1 MAIIKLKTGTT
12 TPGSLTQGEIAH
24 NTSAGQVH
32 VGTSSTPVKIIGGI
46 AKQTANSVSVTGGSI
61 TVPTLTATTAKVTSL
76 QLTNSERLY
85 YDEGLN
91 ANSYTAN
98 WNDATVTNMTNWADL
113 GSGYGHGW
121 SAGPRT
127 YTLTLTGLPAH
138 TEVMYECYIHA
149 VDSWDRE
156 GYNTLTT
163 NNSAGGDVLQSQ
175 WYKGIGTGIYN
186 LTNFNNTTTSY
197 RGGKYYSYS
206 PWGSNTLGT
215 PGGGSG
221 DQSLGPTGNGYVITN
236 TGWYAHTNS
245 TFYAKHYTP
254 LDQAITDEAY
264 YITHVKLWIRGG
276 AGDTITSIP
285 TTLSYDKTTLP
296 TQAAIK
302 AFIDGNYAS
311 TLKNL
316 YSYTGSTTYNKSGS
330 DVKILRV
337 ICVGGGGGGRGY
349 HESGGGGGYSERV
362 IDAQQIS
369 SVSIT
374 VGGGSGGG
382 YYFGFSGQGGTT
394 SFGSYCSATGGHG
407 ANANRSH
414 AGGHG
419 GVGSGGQLNMYGGGG
434 GGHAPGYNNQQG
446 GEAGQGGTTFF
457 GGGSPGRHGSHGFTN
472 AAAAGGG
479 GMGGAGNHNG
489 ADGFA
494 GMVLVYEYK

>member
-12 TPGSLTQGEIAH
+12 TPGSLAQGEIAH

-46 AKQTANSVSVTGGSI
+46 AKQTANSVTVTGGSI
-61 TVPTLTATTAKVTSL
+61 TVPTLTATTAKVSSL
-76 QLTNSERLY
+76 QLANSERLY

-98 WNDATVTNMTNWADL
+98 WNYGTVQNMSAFADL
-113 GSGYGHGW
+113 GGGYAHGW
-121 SAGPRT
+121 DGSART
-127 YTLTLTGLPAH
+127 YQLSLSGLPSH
-138 TEVMYECYIHA
+138 TEVMYECYIHM
-149 VDSWDRE
+149 VDSWDSE
-156 GYNTLTT
+156 GYNTINTS
-163 NNSAGGDVLQSQ
+163 NSSDTDVLQCR
-175 WYKGIGTGIYN
+175 WYKSYSSSPYN
-186 LTNFNNTTTSY
+186 WTNYNNTTSSWK
-197 RGGKYYSYS
+197 GGQNYSYS
-206 PWGSNTLGT
+206 PWGGYFATNA
-215 PGGGSG
+215 GGGSNVPG
-221 DQSLGPTGNGYVITN
+221 GNGYLVVN
-236 TGWYAHTNS
+236 TGWYSHTSSN
-245 TFYAKHYTP
+245 FYAKHYTP
-254 LDQAITDEAY
+254 LDQAIGDEAY
-264 YITHVKLWIRGG
+264 YISHTKLWIRGG
-276 AGDTITSIP
+276 VGDTLTSIP
-285 TTLSYDKTTLP
+285 SSVSYDKTTLP

-302 AFIDGNYAS
+302 AFIDGNYAT

-362 IDAQQIS
+362 IDATQIS
-369 SVSIT
+369 SISVT

-419 GVGSGGQLNMYGGGG
+419 GVGSGGQINMYGGGG

-446 GEAGQGGTTFF
+446 GEAGQGGATFF

-489 ADGFA
+489 ADGYA